1 MVLGCIGPALEDRI
15 QRAVRASSLTVERE
29 RKGRA
34 VIDNFRSN
42 IHTLTVE
49 GVDILVAQL
58 ATQFRGNFPMG
69 LPKAVEPAIS
79 LVRATRAHQLIERD
93 DKGTQLLPSGAFHSV
108 SRSATSNVA

>member
-49 GVDILVAQL
+49 GVDTLVAQL
-58 ATQFRGNFPMG
+58 ATQFRGNRPME

-79 LVRATRAHQLIERD
+79 LDRATRAHQLIDRD
-93 DKGTQLLPSGAFHSV
+93 DKEGQLLLRSAFHFV
-108 SRSATSNVA
+108 SQSATSSVA